1 MYTGIFTHFQT
12 IFSNFLV
19 SPTNTPKYALS
30 YLPTESCSYTEYV
43 VQI

>member
-1 MYTGIFTHFQT
+1 MYASIFTHFQT

-19 SPTNTPKYALS
+19 TPTNTPKYALS